1 MTLLG
6 NIFTF
11 IQYGTYDI
19 CSGPVFQCEFNG
31 GVHFVIRLTIFG
43 NFSKCP
49 IYIPPGPVFQSE
61 FNCDVYF
68 GVRLTILGNFFFISS
83 LRFAHGYKAR

>member
-1 MTLLG
+1 MTQLG

-19 CSGPVFQCEFNG
+19 SPGPVFRCEFNG

-43 NFSKCP
+43 NFFILYVY
-49 IYIPPGPVFQSE
+49 IYVLDQLFDANS
-61 FNCDVYF
+61 V
-68 GVRLTILGNFFFISS
+68 VVSIL
-83 LRFAHGYKAR
+83 